1 MDHGA
6 SLCVERR
13 AVDTAR
19 VLPRTPT
26 AVPTRHCPPTKG
38 TEVTEMTRTWELMAV
53 CIEDAARAEDLVR
66 ELAFRRELRLDP
78 QKALS
83 AFELRAKPAR

>member
-1 MDHGA
+1 M
-6 SLCVERR
+6 SN
-13 AVDTAR
+13 
-19 VLPRTPT
+19 P
-26 AVPTRHCPPTKG
+26 
-38 TEVTEMTRTWELMAV
+38 WELMVV
-53 CIEDAARAEDLVR
+53 CMQDAGRAEDLAR

>member
-1 MDHGA
+1 MCSHEDA
-6 SLCVERR
+6 
-13 AVDTAR
+13 
-19 VLPRTPT
+19 
-26 AVPTRHCPPTKG
+26 
-38 TEVTEMTRTWELMAV
+38 EVTAMSSTWELMAV

-66 ELAFRRELRLDP
+66 EVAFRRELRLDP

>member
-1 MDHGA
+1 
-6 SLCVERR
+6 
-13 AVDTAR
+13 
-19 VLPRTPT
+19 
-26 AVPTRHCPPTKG
+26 
-38 TEVTEMTRTWELMAV
+38 MTTTWEMIAV

-78 QKALS
+78 QSALA